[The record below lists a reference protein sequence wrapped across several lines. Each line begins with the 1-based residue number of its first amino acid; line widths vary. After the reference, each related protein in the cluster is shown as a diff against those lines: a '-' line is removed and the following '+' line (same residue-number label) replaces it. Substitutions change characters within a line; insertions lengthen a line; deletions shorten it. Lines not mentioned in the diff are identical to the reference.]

1 MTSSPPFLASPM
13 HSREQRHRRRVLAG
27 VGALLLL
34 SLSPIFGHHLSSRV
48 DAAMMGQDHVLG
60 LCLIA
65 LHTLI
70 GPVHTG
76 FHLLLGAGLLYAS
89 WDRARAALRIRRIL
103 ALLPEDVMRRESLNA
118 LVEAAG
124 LTRDQVRVV
133 NGMPNPAFTAGWFRP
148 RVFLA
153 SRVCDT
159 LSANEVL
166 AVLRHEAEHVR
177 KRDPLR
183 LSTLRFFAC
192 ALFWIPAF
200 RRLSDDVADEAEIAA
215 DDAAARHQP
224 LALASAILALA
235 SWTTGDATGVPRMR
249 LAPTDIA
256 GLILPHAG
264 AVALRYDVLLDRRV
278 RRLAGEPVTL
288 TTHLTR
294 RSLVGAMLTLCAV
307 WVSGVIVAHPMPVV
321 PAGARALH
329 CQHAGASA
337 LTHLFCLTDAH
348 VDASLSNADGIVCPH
363 AALRAATGQGAHSLQ

>member
-1 MTSSPPFLASPM
+1 MAASPEFLAAPM
-13 HSREQRHRRRVLAG
+13 HTREQRHRRRVLAG

-34 SLSPIFGHHLSSRV
+34 SLSPILGHHLSSRV
-48 DAAMMGQDHVLG
+48 DAAIMGQDHVLG
-60 LCLIA
+60 VCLIA
-65 LHTLI
+65 LHTLV

-89 WDRARAALRIRRIL
+89 WDRARAVLRIRRVL
-103 ALLPEDVMRRESLNA
+103 ALLPEDVTMRESLNA
-118 LVEAAG
+118 LMQAAG
-124 LTRDQVRVV
+124 LARDQVLVV
-133 NGMPNPAFTAGWFRP
+133 SGLPNPAFTAGWLRP

-153 SRVCDT
+153 SRVCET
-159 LSANEVL
+159 LSESELL

-183 LSTLRFFAC
+183 LSMLRFFAC

-215 DDAAARHQP
+215 DDAAGRHQP

-235 SWTTGDATGVPRMR
+235 SWTPGAATVSPRIR

-256 GLILPHAG
+256 GLILPHTGAG
-264 AVALRYDVLLDRRV
+264 ALRFDVLLDRRV

-294 RSLVGAMLTLCAV
+294 RSLVGATLTLCVV
-307 WVSGVIVAHPMPVV
+307 WVSGVIVTHPMPAMS
-321 PAGARALH
+321 AGASALH
-329 CQHAGASA
+329 CQHAGVSA
-337 LTHLFCLTDAH
+337 LTHLFCLTDVRAG
-348 VDASLSNADGIVCPH
+348 ASLPNSDGVVCPH
-363 AALRAATGQGAHSLQ
+363 AGLRAATAESAGPLR